1 MNYMKTGNTY
11 IVRIDRGEEIVKAVN
26 DICREENI
34 TLGSLSGLG
43 AVDSAKLG
51 LYSLEKREYIV
62 NKFEG
67 EYEIT
72 SLVGNITT
80 KDGVPYIHMHMTI
93 SDITGAVM
101 GGHLSEVCVAVTC
114 EIVIRTAEGTIER
127 EPDPAIG
134 INMMVFPECSL

>member
-51 LYSLEKREYIV
+51 LYLSL
-62 NKFEG
+62 
-67 EYEIT
+67 
-72 SLVGNITT
+72 
-80 KDGVPYIHMHMTI
+80 IHI
-93 SDITGAVM
+93 
-101 GGHLSEVCVAVTC
+101 
-114 EIVIRTAEGTIER
+114 
-127 EPDPAIG
+127 
-134 INMMVFPECSL
+134 

>member
-51 LYSLEKREYIV
+51 LY
-62 NKFEG
+62 
-67 EYEIT
+67 
-72 SLVGNITT
+72 
-80 KDGVPYIHMHMTI
+80 
-93 SDITGAVM
+93 
-101 GGHLSEVCVAVTC
+101 
-114 EIVIRTAEGTIER
+114 
-127 EPDPAIG
+127 
-134 INMMVFPECSL
+134 

>member
-11 IVRIDRGEEIVKAVN
+11 ILRIDRGEEIVKAVN
-26 DICREENI
+26 DFCRKENL

-51 LYSLEKREYIV
+51 LYSIEKQEYIV
-62 NKFEG
+62 NEFKG

-72 SLVGNITT
+72 SLVGNITA

-93 SDITGAVM
+93 SDITGAVV
-101 GGHLSEVCVAVTC
+101 GGHLSEARVAVTC
-114 EIVIRTAEGTIER
+114 EIVIQTAEGTIER
-127 EPDPAIG
+127 APDPVIG
-134 INMMVFPECSL
+134 INMMVFPDSAL